1 MSEETAR
8 KTLANCSLTE
18 FTRQAM
24 KVRGLVSD
32 YYEKID
38 FPKII
43 EKYKGVDDKENK
55 DVYRNILT
63 DVLNKAMYE
72 YPEEYVSVIA
82 AEGFMTFE
90 EAEQLS
96 PSDALNIFLECAMS
110 QRVLDFFINVEIMA
124 QSGTDSILPV
134 LIFLKRAFSETST
147 SESESQSNT
156 TDTSES
162 AAVGD
167 TLESA

>member
-24 KVRGLVSD
+24 KVRGIVSD

-43 EKYKGVDDKENK
+43 EKYKGIDAKDDS
-55 DVYRNILT
+55 VYRNILT
-63 DVLNKAMYE
+63 DVINKAMCE

-96 PSDALNIFLECAMS
+96 PSDALSIFLECAMS

>member
-1 MSEETAR
+1 MKEETAR

-43 EKYKGVDDKENK
+43 EKYKGIDAKDDS
-55 DVYRNILT
+55 VYRNIMT
-63 DVLNKAMYE
+63 DVINKAMCE
-72 YPEEYVSVIA
+72 YPEEYVSIIA

-110 QRVLDFFINVEIMA
+110 QRVLDFFINVELMA

-156 TDTSES
+156 TDTNES